1 MTSGLQDDFVSQSE
15 LKILRLVRF
24 GRLIHGSEV
33 VAKDVL
39 EYVVFEKHLSNI
51 YGMWRLHSKIVPDWL
66 PAREPGRLTFRVPKE
81 EPKKEKEAKTEAKE
95 VVSEEQEE
103 EPQRE
108 TLMDRFGR
116 AIGRK

>member
-1 MTSGLQDDFVSQSE
+1 M
-15 LKILRLVRF
+15 
-24 GRLIHGSEV
+24 IHGSEV

-81 EPKKEKEAKTEAKE
+81 EPKKEKEDKTEDKE
-95 VVSEEQEE
+95 VDSEDQEPEE

-108 TLMDRFGR
+108 SLMDRFGR